1 MPWTRCWPSARL
13 FSVVHWKGWQT
24 ADMPDLH
31 GRVALV
37 TGASAGIGLVTA
49 HELAR
54 CGARTFVGFRAT
66 QRGTAAR
73 DTILTRTPDASVELV
88 RIDLA
93 SLDSVEDAAEEIA
106 DRAGHLDILVNNA
119 GVMAPTPDV
128 TADGF
133 ELQLGTNHLGHFALT
148 GRLLPLLLA
157 AEAPRVVTVSSLS
170 HHGANGSGLSESAE
184 FKILPHGSRWIGYS
198 RSKLANLLFALQLD
212 RMARSCATALR
223 SIPVHPGLTRS
234 ELVARASVGQR
245 RLIGPIARAST
256 ALGAQSTA
264 DGALPS
270 LYAAT
275 HPDATGGQYIG
286 PRLGVRGAP
295 GRATPSRTARDPE
308 LAARLWS
315 ASAEATGVGYEALC
329 DAPKRA
335 AGELDTEHGRL

>member
-1 MPWTRCWPSARL
+1 
-13 FSVVHWKGWQT
+13 
-24 ADMPDLH
+24 
-31 GRVALV
+31 
-37 TGASAGIGLVTA
+37 
-49 HELAR
+49 
-54 CGARTFVGFRAT
+54 
-66 QRGTAAR
+66 
-73 DTILTRTPDASVELV
+73 VELV

-119 GVMAPTPDV
+119 GVMAPEPDL

-157 AEAPRVVTVSSLS
+157 AQAPRVVTVSSLT
-170 HHGANGSGLSESAE
+170 HHSSNGAGLSEPAD
-184 FKILPHGSRWIGYS
+184 FKTLPHGSRWVGYS

-212 RMARSCATALR
+212 RLARSCGTALR
-223 SIPVHPGLTRS
+223 SIPVHPGFTRS
-234 ELVARASVGQR
+234 ELVARASIGQR
-245 RLIGPIARAST
+245 KLLGPLARAGT
-256 ALGAQSTA
+256 AFGAQSTA

-275 HPDATGGQYIG
+275 YPAAASGQYFG

-295 GRATPSRTARDPE
+295 GRAAPSRTARDPE
-308 LAARLWS
+308 LAARLWA

-329 DAPKRA
+329 NAPKQA
-335 AGELDTEHGRL
+335 AGEHEMENRRL

>member
-13 FSVVHWKGWQT
+13 FSVVHWKGWHI

-49 HELAR
+49 RELAR
-54 CGARTFVGFRAT
+54 CGARTFVGFRVT
-66 QRGTAAR
+66 QRGAAAR
-73 DTILTRTPDASVELV
+73 EAILARAPDASVELV

-119 GVMAPTPDV
+119 GVMAPPPDV

-157 AEAPRVVTVSSLS
+157 AEAPRVVTVSSLA
-170 HHGANGSGLSESAE
+170 HHGANGGGLSEPAD
-184 FKILPHGSRWIGYS
+184 FKTLPHGSRWMGYS

-212 RMARSCATALR
+212 RLARSCSTALR
-223 SIPVHPGLTRS
+223 SIPVHPGVTRS
-234 ELVARASVGQR
+234 ELVARASIGQR
-245 RLIGPIARAST
+245 RLIGPVARASS

-275 HPDATGGQYIG
+275 HRDAAGGQYIG

-295 GRATPSRTARDPE
+295 GRAAPSRTARDSE
-308 LAARLWS
+308 LAERLWS

-329 DAPKRA
+329 NAPKQA
-335 AGELDTEHGRL
+335 AGKQETDNGRA